1 LHIPA
6 LYLQIE
12 NIKKVDMEIIGTIQK
27 KLEKQSGQSDKG
39 SWTKQDFILETMEKF
54 PRKVCVTNWK
64 EKVALEDIQEG
75 DLLKVF
81 VNLESREHHGRWYT
95 DLKAWRLEKIKSQEV
110 GSEETQ
116 KGSVL
121 QQGNQNIPF

>member
-1 LHIPA
+1 
-6 LYLQIE
+6 
-12 NIKKVDMEIIGTIQK
+12 MEIIGTIQK